1 MTITCGHLCTRPDS
15 LLAVSAAASAG
26 FAFDPLVREFLDE
39 FYIADT
45 ARRQAGLDAEPLR
58 LSGIKDAYLA
68 AIAEHLALRFGLDTP
83 AWSNAPWRF
92 LSEPFFAGGMEG
104 LKPLLLVESPLT
116 FRRRLIFISH
126 DTLSRPRDPDFQK
139 LAHLAACDS
148 LGECDETKPC

>member
-1 MTITCGHLCTRPDS
+1 MTSTCSRPCARPGS
-15 LLAVSAAASAG
+15 LLAVSAAATAG
-26 FAFDPLVREFLDE
+26 AAFDPLVREFLDE

-45 ARRQAGLDAEPLR
+45 ARRQAALHAEPLR

-104 LKPLLLVESPLT
+104 LKPLLLVESPLA
-116 FRRRLIFISH
+116 FRRRLIFVSH
-126 DTLSRPRDPDFQK
+126 DGLSRPRDPDFPKHMAFQ
-139 LAHLAACDS
+139 
-148 LGECDETKPC
+148 E